1 MFLGD
6 EFFTP
11 KNLIFIVFFVFFRGG
26 SSATQAKTFAAHCK
40 GTLPGTGYWVAGDT
54 VFVQLA
60 PLSFVVVVGAPG
72 MGYGEGA
79 TRAITPHL
87 GAVTSPFRISI
98 RET

>member
-1 MFLGD
+1 MF
-6 EFFTP
+6 
-11 KNLIFIVFFVFFRGG
+11 FFVFF
-26 SSATQAKTFAAHCK
+26 SEEAAQRPRLK
-40 GTLPGTGYWVAGDT
+40 LLPRTVKVRYRVAGDT

-79 TRAITPHL
+79 TRAITTHL